1 MDEERKD
8 HSISQELPDAR
19 RSPLPPMLA
28 RDVQAVGLA
37 LAVVI
42 GLWGTGGRAVG
53 APAGAPA
60 GAPPWCLVA
69 AAMPSTW
76 ARRTVHLS

>member
-8 HSISQELPDAR
+8 HSISQELPVAR
-19 RSPLPPMLA
+19 RSPLRPMLA

-53 APAGAPA
+53 APAGAP
-60 GAPPWCLVA
+60 PLCLVA

-76 ARRTVHLS
+76 ARRTFRLS